1 MSETLKKR
9 LEKISEVLSRVAM
22 ESMKGVPIV
31 VEGKADVEALRRLD
45 VKGDLIAA
53 KSGARSILD
62 VLDEVERRGKREVVL
77 LMDFDRRG
85 REWTKRLAQRL
96 EQVKM
101 RPNTRLWSELSG
113 LVRRDVKD
121 VEGLPAYIETLKR
134 KVGNRI

>member
-1 MSETLKKR
+1 
-9 LEKISEVLSRVAM
+9 M